1 MNFPEVK
8 KSLDDTG
15 CGFCLAKWTQVTM
28 HLGIGLT
35 HSCHHPVQHKI
46 PLSELQ
52 RNPTALH
59 NTKYKKE
66 QRKKGLEEER
76 GIALLEFQSKIED
89 LDRKTQLS
97 ELDFEQDLEVNS
109 KDYSPE
115 QRKNANKLIGKYTM
129 LTFKRNINDF
139 KKDLEDV
146 GQQIEGMVESAD
158 ESSNN

>member
-1 MNFPEVK
+1 M
-8 KSLDDTG
+8 KSINTLI
-15 CGFCLAKWTQVTM
+15 FCIILITISAC
-28 HLGIGLT
+28 
-35 HSCHHPVQHKI
+35 S
-46 PLSELQ
+46 
-52 RNPTALH
+52 NP
-59 NTKYKKE
+59 K
-66 QRKKGLEEER
+66 
-76 GIALLEFQSKIED
+76 SKIED
-89 LDRKTQLS
+89 FTEVISNAEKNYSSFDETDWK
-97 ELDFEQDLEVNS
+97 ELEESDKDFEQDLEVNS